1 MSRLTMLMVPR
12 IDLHTHSEFSP
23 CSHDT
28 SVQKIVS
35 TAEARGIEKVAITD
49 HGTTHRPK
57 WLRNYL
63 LEVEKAR
70 RETRID
76 VLTGME
82 VNIRADGSLAVGD
95 EVLRG
100 LDIIIGAVHM
110 LPVTRIIRRGSIV
123 DEYIDVL
130 SRALE
135 VSNFH
140 ILAHP
145 TNLLWKKHIPPDKA
159 DLLIRGVKKKGIAVE
174 MNYHHEDP
182 SPEFLKRCV
191 DAGVTI
197 TPSSDAHRIS
207 DIGHYDWFQQRL
219 VDIGR
224 PVTWIQI

>member
-1 MSRLTMLMVPR
+1 MVPR

-28 SVQKIVS
+28 SVQKIVA

-49 HGTTHRPK
+49 HGTTRKPK
-57 WLRNYL
+57 WLGRYL
-63 LEVEKAR
+63 LEIEKAR

-82 VNIRADGSLAVGD
+82 VNIRVDGSLAVGY
-95 EVLRG
+95 EILRS

-110 LPVTRIIRRGSIV
+110 LPIIGAVHTFIRRGSIV
-123 DEYIDVL
+123 DEYVDVL

-135 VSNFH
+135 VSDFH

-159 DLLIRGVKKKGIAVE
+159 DRLIRALKGKGTAIE

-182 SPEFLKRCV
+182 SPEFLKQCV
-191 DAGVTI
+191 DAGVKI

-207 DIGHYDWFQQRL
+207 DIGHHDWFEQRL
-219 VDIGR
+219 VAIDH
-224 PVTWIQI
+224 PVTWIQV